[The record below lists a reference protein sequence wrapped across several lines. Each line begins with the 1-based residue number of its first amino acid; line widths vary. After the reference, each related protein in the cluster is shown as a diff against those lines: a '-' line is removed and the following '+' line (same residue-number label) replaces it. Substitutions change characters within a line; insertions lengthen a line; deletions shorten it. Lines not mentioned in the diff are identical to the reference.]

1 MRATLPTRRSRTIG
15 KPSAI
20 RHVPAIR
27 PMRWRFFRRLS
38 PPESLTTQR
47 KRRTEERTAP
57 ILRRA
62 RSQRRKAVG
71 LTGRR
76 GVAQWPLRRRRGGVR
91 CGAGLRG
98 GQGKPAPAATQ
109 WRTRAWGWRMPGDAV
124 DTSAAATPATQQNMV
139 GRLRETAPTA
149 LGEPAKRQD
158 APADRLA
165 DIATEQPAP
174 GRSGQQRCPA
184 AQGRR
189 PRPKGPE
196 PTGEARR
203 AGASALRPAR
213 QASLP
218 ARARSRNGK
227 FPDGGL
233 FRASVPKPRRC
244 RKEIVETCGGA
255 LEITDAR
262 RHRRAHSLPVS
273 ANRTRSKAAGS
284 GRTRAASSAMN
295 RNRPC
300 MNLP

>member
-27 PMRWRFFRRLS
+27 PMRWRFFRRLG
-38 PPESLTTQR
+38 PPESLSTQR

-62 RSQRRKAVG
+62 KPASESGRAERQARRRPVAAPSPARRRPMRSGLAWRARKACACSDTVADPSLGLAGARGRCRHVG
-71 LTGRR
+71 SGNARHPTEHGR
-76 GVAQWPLRRRRGGVR
+76 
-91 CGAGLRG
+91 
-98 GQGKPAPAATQ
+98 
-109 WRTRAWGWRMPGDAV
+109 
-124 DTSAAATPATQQNMV
+124 SAAGKHPDGARRACRAPGRASRPARRHRT
-139 GRLRETAPTA
+139 
-149 LGEPAKRQD
+149 D
-158 APADRLA
+158 
-165 DIATEQPAP
+165 QPAP
-174 GRSGQQRCPA
+174 DALGNSAVLQP
-184 AQGRR
+184 QGRR
-189 PRPKGPE
+189 PRAKSPE

-203 AGASALRPAR
+203 ADASALRPAR
-213 QASLP
+213 QASWP
-218 ARARSRNGK
+218 ARARSRNGT

-233 FRASVPKPRRC
+233 FRASAPKPRRC

-273 ANRTRSKAAGS
+273 ASRTRSKAAGS
-284 GRTRAASSAMN
+284 GRTRAASRAMN